1 MSSLAVLR
9 DEFDGFKSNK
19 LSVKFIFVQLSKG
32 SKWNS
37 KNNLKIIRSQTKSY
51 CFELFI
57 DY

>member
-37 KNNLKIIRSQTKSY
+37 KNNLKINANK
-51 CFELFI
+51 LN
-57 DY
+57 